1 MNYTKPT
8 LVVLGDAST
17 VIRGKASGDVDGTTP
32 HTPNSAYELD
42 EE

>member
-1 MNYTKPT
+1 MNYIKPT

-17 VIRGKASGDVDGTTP
+17 VIRGKTSGDVDGTIE
-32 HTPNSAYELD
+32 HTPNSSYELD